1 MASEYI
7 FRLGNNLNF
16 YTKKM
21 KKIILTLALVAAA
34 ATSAMA
40 QFSVGAGYL
49 NQNVK
54 STYTSGSS
62 TSTSNTGAQGF
73 YVGADAAYN
82 LGYGVSVVPGIY
94 YGYLG
99 NDSAS
104 SVAGLVGAEGSTKSH
119 YIAVPVN
126 FKYGI
131 GLGDLLN
138 VFAYAGPQFE
148 LGVSSKTTYTAVV
161 LGQSAS
167 STVDNYS
174 GDDSHLNRFN
184 ISLGAGIGVDVAEMV
199 RVNFGYHYGLL
210 NMYKGSDSNYKINN
224 SYWSVGAA
232 FLF

>member
-1 MASEYI
+1 
-7 FRLGNNLNF
+7 
-16 YTKKM
+16 M

-49 NQNVK
+49 NQTTTSK
-54 STYTSGSS
+54 YTSGSS
-62 TSTSNTGAQGF
+62 TSKSDIASQGF

-94 YGYLG
+94 YGYLTNG
-99 NDSAS
+99 SESN
-104 SVAGLVGAEGSTKSH
+104 VAGLASIKGSTKSH

-131 GLGDLLN
+131 GLGDMLN
-138 VFAYAGPQFE
+138 AFVYAGPQFE
-148 LGVSSKTTYTAVV
+148 LGLSSKTTTTGTVI
-161 LGQSAS
+161 GQSGS
-167 STVDNYS
+167 TTVDNY
-174 GDDSHLNRFN
+174 GDDSTLNRFN

-199 RVNFGYHYGLL
+199 RINFGYHYGLL
-210 NMYKGSDSNYKINN
+210 NMYNGSDSNYKVNN

>member
-1 MASEYI
+1 
-7 FRLGNNLNF
+7 
-16 YTKKM
+16 M

-49 NQNVK
+49 NQNAK
-54 STYTSGSS
+54 STYTSGSN
-62 TSTSNTGAQGF
+62 TTTGNTGSQGF

-104 SVAGLVGAEGSTKSH
+104 SVAGLVGAAGSTKSH
-119 YIAVPVN
+119 YIAIPVN

-131 GLGDLLN
+131 GLGEMLN
-138 VFAYAGPQFE
+138 VFVYAGPQFE
-148 LGVSSKTTYTAVV
+148 LGVSSKTTYTASV
-161 LGQSAS
+161 LGQSTS

-174 GDDSHLNRFN
+174 NDGNLNRFN
-184 ISLGAGIGVDVAEMV
+184 ISLGAGVGVDVADLI

-224 SYWSVGAA
+224 SYWGVGAA
-232 FLF
+232 LLF

>member
-1 MASEYI
+1 
-7 FRLGNNLNF
+7 
-16 YTKKM
+16 M

-49 NQNVK
+49 NQ
-54 STYTSGSS
+54 TA
-62 TSTSNTGAQGF
+62 TSNDKSSVASQGF

-82 LGYGVSVVPGIY
+82 LGYGISVVPGIY
-94 YGYLG
+94 YGYLT
-99 NDSAS
+99 NDNPAS
-104 SVAGLVGAEGSTKSH
+104 VNVFGHTVASGDVNTKSH

-131 GLGDLLN
+131 GLGEMLN
-138 VFAYAGPQFE
+138 AFVYAGPQFE
-148 LGVSSKTTYTAVV
+148 LGLSSKTTSTGT
-161 LGQSAS
+161 LIGQSSS
-167 STVDNYS
+167 STFDHYGDNA
-174 GDDSHLNRFN
+174 DRNRFN
-184 ISLGAGIGVDVAEMV
+184 ISLGAGIGVDLAEMV

-210 NMYKGSDSNYKINN
+210 NMYKGDNSSDYKINN